1 MSFEVAAEAVLREIK
16 VPRTEFYK
24 EKSHVNRIFVSK
36 ENPANRL
43 AHTQEQLDTKGL
55 PATDLAERYGT
66 CAVVGNSG
74 GRWRRRSSGAGRS
87 SSSPTGAPR
96 SPHAQRVR
104 PGHRQARRGD
114 PLQRRPHGGL

>member
-1 MSFEVAAEAVLREIK
+1 MAAEAVLREIK

-43 AHTQEQLDTKGL
+43 AHTQEQLDAKGL
-55 PATDLAERYGT
+55 PATDLTERYGT

-74 GRWRRRSSGAGRS
+74 GRWLRRWRRRSSGAGRS
-87 SSSPTGAPR
+87 SRSLTGAPR
-96 SPHAQRVR
+96 SPHAQHVR
-104 PGHRQARRGD
+104 PGHRQA
-114 PLQRRPHGGL
+114 